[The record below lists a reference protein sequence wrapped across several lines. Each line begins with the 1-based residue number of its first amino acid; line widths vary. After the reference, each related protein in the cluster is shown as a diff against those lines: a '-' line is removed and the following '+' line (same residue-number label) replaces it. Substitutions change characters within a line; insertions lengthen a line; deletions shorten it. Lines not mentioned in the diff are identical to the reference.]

1 MTKRSS
7 LSGLTPVDT
16 ATPTKKIE
24 ASKNTADRVR
34 AIASKLPPA
43 QPGVR
48 GNDGSAPSDY
58 SVTSRI
64 ERLPS
69 ETTPAP
75 LPPSPAAEQADVWF
89 DQVPTN
95 PAAAPDLEALAAS
108 RPDLTAALRDSSPRM
123 GGGQGRD
130 PWAPPSYTTGPIHRK
145 VPLHRQPWVLPVLLT
160 ATALAVGMVLGAL
173 LFGGGGSKKQKPMP
187 AVAPADCECPPAA
200 DAPTPAK
207 PAHKKK
213 H

>member
-1 MTKRSS
+1 M
-7 LSGLTPVDT
+7 DT

-34 AIASKLPPA
+34 AIARKLPPA

-48 GNDGSAPSDY
+48 GAGDSAPSDY

-108 RPDLTAALRDSSPRM
+108 RPDLVAALRDSSPRM

-130 PWAPPSYTTGPIHRK
+130 PWAPPSYTTGPIPRT
-145 VPLHRQPWVLPVLLT
+145 VPLHRRPWVLPVLLT

-173 LFGGGGSKKQKPMP
+173 LFGGGSGSKKPVR
-187 AVAPADCECPPAA
+187 AAAPADCECPPAPAA
-200 DAPTPAK
+200 DTPAPK
-207 PAHKKK
+207 PRPKKT